1 MTDFGIFTFVTDYS
15 LDPARVAKEVEDR
28 GFESLF
34 LPEHSHIPASRETP
48 YPGGG
53 ELPREYSHTHDL
65 FVAMTAAAAAT
76 TRLKLASGICLITEH
91 HPVRLAKAISSLDLL
106 SGGRVLLGIGV
117 GWNVE
122 EMVNHGVAFRDRWK
136 ITRERIL
143 AMKRIWAEEEPEF
156 HGEFVDF
163 DPVWSYPKP
172 KQPGGPPVIIGAN
185 SKWVFDRVADYADGW
200 LPIYPHPGRVH
211 PGVGLADGL
220 KRLEESVAKA
230 GRSMTDMDLTV
241 FGMGPDPAAVEEVIE
256 LGFNRVV
263 FHVPP
268 AEEGKVLRL
277 LDRYRGVVE
286 GVSS

>member
-1 MTDFGIFTFVTDYS
+1 MTDFGIFTFATDYS
-15 LDPARVAKEVEDR
+15 LDPARIAREVEDR

-53 ELPREYSHTHDL
+53 DLPKEYYHTHDL
-65 FVAMTAAAAAT
+65 FVALTAAAAVT

-91 HPVRLAKAISSLDLL
+91 HPVRLAKAIASLDQL
-106 SGGRVLLGIGV
+106 SGGRVLLGVGV

-122 EMVNHGVAFRDRWK
+122 EMVNHGVPFRDRWK
-136 ITRERIL
+136 IMRERIQ
-143 AMKRIWAEEEPEF
+143 AMKRIWTEEKPEY

-163 DPVWSYPKP
+163 DPVISYPKP
-172 KQPGGPPVIIGAN
+172 KQAGGPKVLIGAN

-200 LPIYPHPGRVH
+200 LPINPYPGRAH
-211 PGVGLADGL
+211 AGVSLDEGLR
-220 KRLEESVAKA
+220 RLEESLAKA
-230 GRSMTDMDLTV
+230 GRGMAEMDLTA
-241 FGMGPDPAAVEEVIE
+241 FGLGPDSEEVEKLIK

-268 AEEGKVLRL
+268 AEESKVIRL
-277 LDRYRGVVE
+277 LDRYRGVME
-286 GVSS
+286 PFLA